1 MNQHVDRAD
10 LRRTLAEW
18 IERSR
23 DVVGEEI
30 RCIKIIHE
38 TSSDPVDVIPA
49 REIPMTGLD
58 AEDDPLGTF
67 AEKLAQRIEADAAGF
82 KGAEQQYYV
91 ELYRGNNAERSS
103 GRLPCTVSIL
113 KGDRR
118 GSSSKVTDEKG
129 LIDLC
134 ATLARE
140 GFGAVKDQGRGIQ
153 KLYTDA
159 LNREAGLRLEV
170 DTMRGQL
177 EEMRAIINQK
187 NEQLASKAETREMV
201 GELFKDAR
209 ALAKVLMMRAAG
221 DHTPLSELAPEQL
234 VIREVIRELD
244 GPTLRM
250 VIAALSEKS
259 PRVGILLGEL
269 ILKTQGEDERRAG
282 VRDAAKNA
290 IADGKAKVKLIDEGK
305 ANHDGTPKVNGHAS
319 PHQLGSG
326 TWR

>member
-1 MNQHVDRAD
+1 MNQTVDRAD

-18 IERSR
+18 IERSK

-38 TSSDPVDVIPA
+38 ASSDPVDVIPA

-67 AEKLAQRIEADAAGF
+67 AEKIAQRIEADAAGF
-82 KGAEQQYYV
+82 RGAEQQYYV
-91 ELYRGNNAERSS
+91 ELYRSNGERSS

-140 GFGAVKDQGRGIQ
+140 GFGAVKDQNKGIQ
-153 KLYTDA
+153 KLYADA
-159 LNREAGLRLEV
+159 CQREASLRLEK
-170 DTMRGQL
+170 DALLGEL
-177 EEMRAIINQK
+177 EEMRTIINNK
-187 NEQLASKAETREMV
+187 NEQLASKAETREMI

-221 DHTPLSELAPEQL
+221 DNTPLSELAPEQL

-282 VRDAAKNA
+282 VTAAAKNA

-305 ANHDGTPKVNGHAS
+305 ANHDGSLKANGHAS